1 MGPLSPVA
9 TPRLPPALS
18 RCGRPQVPSAA
29 ATHTVEALHP
39 DAASPSRD
47 DAVRTACPNSGEMV
61 SRGHPVSPGTTRS
74 RRKRPGEESTAAGIY
89 GIIVSAAVMA
99 ATHADSAAAV
109 AVAVLVTLAIYWAAE
124 RYSRLVAERIHDGRR
139 PTWRQVRLQLTTG
152 WEIVSASA
160 LPLVVLV
167 VMGVLGAELYVAV
180 LAALGCSTVL
190 LCLAG
195 WEVGS
200 RGQLTTAERIVSATV
215 AGIFGVAMI
224 LLKAGLH

>member
-1 MGPLSPVA
+1 
-9 TPRLPPALS
+9 
-18 RCGRPQVPSAA
+18 
-29 ATHTVEALHP
+29 
-39 DAASPSRD
+39 
-47 DAVRTACPNSGEMV
+47 
-61 SRGHPVSPGTTRS
+61 
-74 RRKRPGEESTAAGIY
+74 
-89 GIIVSAAVMA
+89 MA

-139 PTWRQVRLQLTTG
+139 PTWHQVRLQLTTG

-167 VMGVLGAELYVAV
+167 VMGLLGADLYVAV
-180 LAALGCSTVL
+180 LAALGCSTLL

-200 RGQLTTAERIVSATV
+200 QGQLTTAERVVSATV

-224 LLKAGLH
+224 LLKAALH

>member
-1 MGPLSPVA
+1 MSPLSPIA
-9 TPRLPPALS
+9 TPRLSPSLSRTQAAAGPERSGDPPA
-18 RCGRPQVPSAA
+18 RRFRRAV
-29 ATHTVEALHP
+29 
-39 DAASPSRD
+39 SPKRD
-47 DAVRTACPNSGEMV
+47 DAVRTAGPNSGGMV

-74 RRKRPGEESTAAGIY
+74 RRRRPSEESTAAGIY
-89 GIIVSAAVMA
+89 GVIVSAAVMA
-99 ATHADSAAAV
+99 ATHADRAAAV

-139 PTWRQVRLQLTTG
+139 PTWHQVRLQLTTG

-167 VMGVLGAELYVAV
+167 VMGALGADLYVAV
-180 LAALGCSTVL
+180 LAALGCSTIL

-200 RGQLTTAERIVSATV
+200 RGQLTMAERIVSATV

-224 LLKAGLH
+224 LLKAALH